1 MAININNKVSSED
14 IEAARN
20 ANNGGGVSY
29 SDDELD
35 DFFDSSDDL
44 FSDFDNSGNGGGYDF
59 GGDSMSDIGG
69 VSYNNMQQNA
79 MGGNTVGG
87 FGYAQNQTS
96 TVSQPKSKTD
106 EALDK
111 AIDTTVDTA
120 KEAFSILKQII
131 KSTKYRTMDD
141 FGYFATICIK
151 IGSLVGG
158 IGLVTSIIGWVVTDS
173 ESLQMIFIN
182 ALVCGM
188 IVLSCGIAT
197 LFVSAYLA
205 EQDIRNNIQVDEI
218 PDIQDNL
225 SDISGGEFDD
235 VWDGVF
241 EEDSDNY
248 EESEEYDY
256 DEDNTFEY
264 DNRSTSGE
272 DRFAMFNTEE
282 TSNNISLGN
291 TLDSVM
297 ENAILTRKY
306 LVDTFRSVL
315 PLSTPKFHEK
325 NEIYSSDEQF
335 SIIEAICLKALSNLA
350 NCDLVDINSK
360 ADRMYET
367 VFSYEIYITR
377 IKKLSNLQAIEREV
391 EAYFRENSE
400 DYAVTAKVDIE
411 GDYYKIIVSK
421 GESPIVTLGDVLS
434 CQEYYDKF
442 IDEKLRLPIIYGIDE
457 LGNIC
462 MGDGKEC
469 DSTMIA
475 GKQRSGKSW
484 YLLGMIMTL
493 MLFNSPERVQFI
505 IIDPKDTALFK
516 VISWMPHVAGLHTAK
531 NILNVLDDVI
541 DNEGAYRK
549 QLLKNHMCDTIWELW
564 DKGIYLPI
572 LYICID
578 EYITAR
584 DSLGERA
591 KELNEKLLV
600 IKTQFPSQG
609 IRVIF
614 IPHRATG
621 VVDKTNRA
629 TTSLKVAVRTEIE
642 DTRDTVGE
650 TKWSRPLVNPGDM
663 AMRAPGMMKAE
674 FMRGVTISRSDS
686 ENREIIETAAKAF
699 YKMGVDMPDMRRM
712 PIACNRNAEEIR
724 AELSGESTREQYNAN
739 SIYSML
745 DD

>member
-20 ANNGGGVSY
+20 ASSGGGPSY

-44 FSDFDNSGNGGGYDF
+44 FSDFGESSNSGGYDF
-59 GGDSMSDIGG
+59 GNSDDLFNGG
-69 VSYNNMQQNA
+69 GYNNGSPQNG
-79 MGGNTVGG
+79 MSGNTIGG
-87 FGYAQNQTS
+87 FGYVQNQGNTAN
-96 TVSQPKSKTD
+96 QPKSKTD

-111 AIDTTVDTA
+111 VIDATVDTA
-120 KEAFSILKQII
+120 KGAFSILKQLIN
-131 KSTKYRTMDD
+131 STKYRTMDD
-141 FGYFATICIK
+141 FGYFATICLK
-151 IGSLVGG
+151 VGG
-158 IGLVTSIIGWVVTDS
+158 TISSIGLIASIIGWIAVDS
-173 ESLQMIFIN
+173 HSLQMIFIN
-182 ALVCGM
+182 TLVCGM

-205 EQDIRNNIQVDEI
+205 EQGIRNDVQIDEI
-218 PDIQDNL
+218 PDIQENL
-225 SDISGGEFDD
+225 SDISDGEFNG
-235 VWDGVF
+235 VWDGLF
-241 EEDSDNY
+241 EDNSDDY
-248 EESEEYDY
+248 EESDEYEYEENNDFDY
-256 DEDNTFEY
+256 SNEQDNLEDK
-264 DNRSTSGE
+264 
-272 DRFAMFNTEE
+272 FAMFNTDE
-282 TSNNISLGN
+282 TDSNISLGG
-291 TLDSVM
+291 TLDNVM

-306 LVDTFRSVL
+306 LIDTFRSIL

-335 SIIEAICLKALSNLA
+335 GIIEAICLKALSNLA

-360 ADRMYET
+360 ADRIYET

-411 GDYYKIIVSK
+411 GDFYKIVVSK

-434 CQEYYDKF
+434 CKEYYDKF

-462 MGDGKEC
+462 MGDGKDC

-516 VISWMPHVAGLHTAK
+516 VISWMPHIAGLHTAK

-650 TKWSRPLVNPGDM
+650 TKWNRPLVNPGDM

-699 YKMGVDMPDMRRM
+699 YKMGVDIPDMSRM
-712 PIACNRNAEEIR
+712 PIACNRNAEEIK